1 MRPASR
7 TSRRCRGSAICCPRT
22 PTCWCSRRWWRG
34 ARRFVG
40 TYGGFAY
47 LAPFYGVPAV
57 SYYTDP
63 GTFSVRHLDLAQHVF
78 ARSGGPGLLDVRQV
92 PS

>member
-1 MRPASR
+1 MTHGIRDLVTPQ
-7 TSRRCRGSAICCPRT
+7 TNLLVQSAVVAR
-22 PTCWCSRRWWRG
+22 

-57 SYYTDP
+57 SYFTDP
-63 GTFSVRHLDLAQHVF
+63 GTFSVRHLDLAQHVL
-78 ARSGGPGLLDVRQV
+78 APDGGPGLLQVRQV
-92 PS
+92 PA